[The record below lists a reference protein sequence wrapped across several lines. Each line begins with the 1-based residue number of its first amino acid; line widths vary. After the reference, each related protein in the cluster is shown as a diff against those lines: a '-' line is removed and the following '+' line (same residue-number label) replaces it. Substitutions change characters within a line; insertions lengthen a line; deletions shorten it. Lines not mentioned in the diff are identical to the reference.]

1 VRRAAPRLH
10 LEILPTPLAVCRLP
24 ATAAIPAWAG
34 RGPLASVTRTAEETS
49 IVCAAARIPAR
60 VRAERGWRALRVRG
74 PLSFDLTGV
83 LASVLAPLA
92 VAQVP
97 VFALSTYDTDHVLV
111 RASDLGRAVEALVAA
126 GHDVAVGAS
135 AQAIRRHERRRRAG
149 ASQGRR

>member
-1 VRRAAPRLH
+1 
-10 LEILPTPLAVCRLP
+10 
-24 ATAAIPAWAG
+24 
-34 RGPLASVTRTAEETS
+34 
-49 IVCAAARIPAR
+49 

-83 LASVLAPLA
+83 LAAVLAPLA

-111 RASDLGRAVEALVAA
+111 RASDLGRAVKALVAA

-135 AQAIRRHERRRRAG
+135 AFASREHERRRRAG
-149 ASQGRR
+149 ARPGRR